1 LNPSSRGDVVVL
13 QDAHENVIHVR
24 RTVVGDGRAVIADAE
39 AQEVVP
45 NRFVAADPAAVD
57 EVGYHTPGLVTIQ
70 ASFHE
75 PAQILGARMFFHA
88 TPLS

>member
-1 LNPSSRGDVVVL
+1 LSSSSRGDFVVL
-13 QDAHENVIHVR
+13 QDAHEDVVHVR
-24 RTVVGDGRAVIADAE
+24 RTVIGEGRALVADAE

-45 NRFVAADPAAVD
+45 NRLVAADPAAVD

-70 ASFHE
+70 TSFHE